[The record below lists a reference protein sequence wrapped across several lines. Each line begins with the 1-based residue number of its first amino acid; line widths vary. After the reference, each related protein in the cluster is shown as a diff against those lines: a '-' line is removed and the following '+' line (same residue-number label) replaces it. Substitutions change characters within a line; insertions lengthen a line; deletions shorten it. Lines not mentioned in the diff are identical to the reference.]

1 MRWGG
6 NNMRILFKS
15 VLRKSLASFIVTT
28 LLITIAISM
37 AIVGTNILLN
47 IGGFFEKKANELNSP
62 DIIAVSS
69 SKQNVIDEIGN
80 LDGIVKAESE
90 EIVYL
95 PTGELNYSTIN
106 ATMTLIFRDYE
117 KERELGDIKR
127 IDPISEY
134 SGMGVYAPYKF
145 YTTYGLNVNDVI
157 KFDINGEEI
166 EFTICGFYEDPLY
179 GTPIYAIAQLYILD
193 DYDECITAVKDCGGM
208 VMDSIEYS
216 IRLDSNASPQEMAD
230 EISSTIGNNLIT
242 IDRLDIMKGSVTMY
256 PVLLSIVLVVIV
268 LALLL
273 VVMVVIKFSVES
285 LIATSTVDIGIWR
298 AIGWSSN
305 KIVLIFAIQYFTS
318 ALIASVFGVVICNLI
333 LPSVSGIISST
344 IGLTWKIDTDIA
356 LVFFCCAVT
365 TLLVLFI
372 STVAAFKS
380 KRVVPI
386 RAINNQVDDKSKNVK
401 ILKLYSSRIGID
413 LFLSLKSLLIKR
425 KQTISV
431 FLISLLLVFVSSC
444 CTIAYYNLCIEDSTL
459 NNMIG
464 YPQADICITM
474 DMYGMQTD
482 TSREDS
488 KRVFSEI
495 SDLPEIESICEW
507 LMLPKVSVDGNNGC
521 LNVSDDF
528 TMLKKN
534 TLVDG
539 QYPKRDN
546 EVSVSFKLADMMNK
560 NIGDSV
566 DLKINGVTES
576 FVITGITQQVYNSG
590 AIIDITNLGFVRF
603 DSDYTPVSIMAIL
616 TDGTNKS
623 DFCNELEERYKS
635 YSNFS
640 ITVNS
645 DMVEPILSSLEMGVS
660 ALMLAMLA
668 ITLLIV
674 FMIMSL
680 IINLTLK
687 REKKSIG
694 INKALGFSVWRL
706 CKQITYTVCIPM
718 ILGYSVGYILSVLL
732 GNNLFGTVLQMVGI
746 RNCQFTINH
755 GLLIAVFG
763 VLALVSLFM
772 AMCLS
777 IKLRKISVKDILA
790 E

>member
-47 IGGFFEKKANELNSP
+47 IGGFFEEKSNELNSP
-62 DIIAVSS
+62 DIIAISS
-69 SKQNVIDEIGN
+69 SNQSVIDEINGI
-80 LDGIVKAESE
+80 DGIVNAESE
-90 EIVYL
+90 EVVYL
-95 PTGELNYSTIN
+95 PNGELKYSSNN
-106 ATMTLIFRDYE
+106 AAMALIFRDYE
-117 KERELGDIKR
+117 KGRELGSLKL
-127 IDPISEY
+127 IDPIDEY

-145 YTTYGLNVNDVI
+145 YTTYGLAVNDVA

-166 EFTICGFYEDPLY
+166 QFTICGFYEDPLY
-179 GTPIYAIAQLYILD
+179 GTPIYAAAQLFIVD
-193 DYDECITAVKDCGGM
+193 DYDRCITAVKGCGGT
-208 VMDSIEYS
+208 VIDSIEYS
-216 IRLDSNASPQEMAD
+216 VRLNSNASPQEIAD
-230 EISSTIGNNLIT
+230 KISSTIGNNLIT
-242 IDRLDIMKGSVTMY
+242 MDRLDMMKSSVTMY
-256 PVLLSIVLVVIV
+256 PVLLSIVLIVIV
-268 LALLL
+268 LTLLL

-305 KIVLIFAIQYFTS
+305 RIVLIFVIQYFMS
-318 ALIASVFGVVICNLI
+318 ALIASVLGIILCNLI
-333 LPSVSGIISST
+333 LPLVSGIISST
-344 IGLTWKIDTDIA
+344 MGLTWNIGTDIA
-356 LVFFCCAVT
+356 LIIVCCVVIA
-365 TLLVLFI
+365 LLILVI

-380 KRVVPI
+380 KRVVPVK
-386 RAINNQVDDKSKNVK
+386 AINNQVDNKSKNVK
-401 ILKLYSSRIGID
+401 ILKLYSSRMGID

-464 YPQADICITM
+464 YPQADVCITM
-474 DMYGMQTD
+474 DMYGSQTQ

-488 KRVFSEI
+488 KLVFSEI
-495 SDLPEIESICEW
+495 SDLPEVESLCEW
-507 LMLPKVSVDGNNGC
+507 LLLPNVSVDGNNGY
-521 LNVSDDF
+521 LNVSNDF
-528 TMLKKN
+528 TSLRKN
-534 TLVDG
+534 TLVNG
-539 QYPKRDN
+539 KYPKQDN
-546 EVSVSFKLADMMNK
+546 EISVSFMLADMMDK

-566 DLKINGVTES
+566 DLKINGITES

-603 DSDYTPVSIMAIL
+603 DHDYTPVSVMAVL
-616 TDGTNKS
+616 TDETNPS
-623 DFCNELEERYKS
+623 DFCDEIEEKYRN

-645 DMVEPILSSLEMGVS
+645 DVVAPILTSLEMGVS
-660 ALMLAMLA
+660 ALMVATLA
-668 ITLLIV
+668 ITLLTV
-674 FMIMSL
+674 FMILSL

-694 INKALGFSVWRL
+694 INKALGFSTWRL
-706 CKQITYTVCIPM
+706 CKQITYTVCVPIVF
-718 ILGYSVGYILSVLL
+718 GYSAGYIL
-732 GNNLFGTVLQMVGI
+732 GALFGNKLFETVLPMVGI

-755 GLLIAVFG
+755 ILLIVVFI
-763 VLALVSLFM
+763 VLAFVSLIM
-772 AMCLS
+772 SMCLS
-777 IKLRKISVKDILA
+777 TKLRKISVKDILA